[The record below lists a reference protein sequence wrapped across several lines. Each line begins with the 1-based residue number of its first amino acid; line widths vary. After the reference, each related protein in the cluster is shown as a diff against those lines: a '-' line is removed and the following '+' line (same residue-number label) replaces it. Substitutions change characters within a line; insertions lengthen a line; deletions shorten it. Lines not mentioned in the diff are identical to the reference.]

1 MASNLEPNKH
11 TSLLHA
17 GYHHPLH
24 RTWQA
29 GLPITADMLMYPI
42 FVTDNDNV
50 EEKID
55 TLPGQSRWGI
65 NLLVDFLTP
74 LVANGLKSVIIFGVP
89 VNIKKDAVGSAAED
103 PNTPAIRA
111 LKVLSKAFPKLLLA
125 CDVCL
130 CPYTSHGHCGVLR
143 EDGTIDNRASVKR
156 LADIS
161 LAYARAGCQMI
172 APSDMMDGRIKA
184 IKDAL
189 VEEGIAHKTSLMS
202 YSAKFASG
210 FYGPFR

>member
-1 MASNLEPNKH
+1 
-11 TSLLHA
+11 
-17 GYHHPLH
+17 
-24 RTWQA
+24 
-29 GLPITADMLMYPI
+29 
-42 FVTDNDNV
+42 
-50 EEKID
+50 
-55 TLPGQSRWGI
+55 
-65 NLLVDFLTP
+65 
-74 LVANGLKSVIIFGVP
+74 
-89 VNIKKDAVGSAAED
+89 
-103 PNTPAIRA
+103 
-111 LKVLSKAFPKLLLA
+111 LA

-143 EDGTIDNRASVKR
+143 EDGTINNRASVQR

-189 VEEGIAHKTSLMS
+189 IEEGIAHKTSLMA